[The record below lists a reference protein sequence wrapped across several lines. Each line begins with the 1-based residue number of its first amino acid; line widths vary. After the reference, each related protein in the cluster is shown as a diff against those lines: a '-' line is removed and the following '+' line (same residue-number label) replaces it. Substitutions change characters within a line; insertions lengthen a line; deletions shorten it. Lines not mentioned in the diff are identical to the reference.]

1 MDRNDLLTIGETS
14 ERSGLAASAIRF
26 YEAEGLISSERTA
39 GNQRLFARHTLRRL
53 AFIRAAQRVGL
64 SLEEVAR
71 ALATLPPD
79 RAPTKAQWG
88 KLSRTWRRGLDE
100 RIADL
105 EALRD
110 DLTSCIGCG
119 CLSLTSCRLSNPQ
132 DAARANGS
140 GPRFLLGDDPDA
152 FSAAG
157 NGAEDRV

>member
-1 MDRNDLLTIGETS
+1 MQRDDLLTIGEVAA
-14 ERSGLAASAIRF
+14 RSGMATSAIRF
-26 YEAEGLISSERTA
+26 YEAEGLIVSGRTE
-39 GNQRLFARHTLRRL
+39 GNQRRFARHTLRRL

-64 SLEEVAR
+64 TLEDVAA

-79 RAPTKAQWG
+79 RAPTKAQWA

-119 CLSLTSCRLSNPQ
+119 CLSLTTCRLYNPQ
-132 DAARANGS
+132 DAARSGGS
-140 GPRFLLGDDPDA
+140 GPRFLLGDDAERFLSEPPG
-152 FSAAG
+152 SA
-157 NGAEDRV
+157 